1 MNRTTTA
8 AALAAAAL
16 LSLAPAAL
24 AAQGQVVRLPERDRP
39 LGGEA
44 PVAFAIGRAEGADH
58 EMFAD
63 VSAVA
68 FDASENLYVLDR
80 QSARVM
86 VYDRAGRFVR
96 QVGSKG
102 QGPGEL
108 TMPMGMAVGP
118 DGGVTV
124 LDLGV
129 PGFTIFGPDGGY
141 LRGRRLDGWM
151 PMMMGPLAW
160 HPRGGVLGTFTPR
173 VGGEGSIDR
182 TLSTSLV
189 FHPVGEGPDARVFD
203 IPQSTRV
210 EARSAGAGQQTIRVE
225 GPPTFAPL
233 PSYGVLPDGT
243 LAMAFTTGYTVRIV
257 DMDGTTLRYI
267 QRPMRPRLV
276 SEADRERARER
287 RREMVRTGQGMITIV
302 RGGGG
307 GGPSPQARAAARAT
321 EDMRFADTM
330 PAIRALRVAPSGTIW
345 VARTSETYYD
355 PGPIDLLTASGEYRG
370 TVTGVALPAAISR
383 GGLAAF
389 IEPDEDDVP
398 RVVVRRLPGAWR

>member
-1 MNRTTTA
+1 MNRTTSA

-16 LSLAPAAL
+16 LFLAPAAL
-24 AAQGQVVRLPERDRP
+24 AAQGRVVRLPERDRP
-39 LGGEA
+39 LAGEA
-44 PVAFAIGRAEGADH
+44 PVVFAIGRAEGADH

-68 FDASENLYVLDR
+68 FDESDNLYVLDR

-86 VYDRAGRFVR
+86 VYDRAGRFLR
-96 QVGSKG
+96 QVGRKG

-108 TMPMGMAVGP
+108 AVPMGLAVGP
-118 DGGVTV
+118 DGTVTV

-129 PGFTIFGPDGGY
+129 PGFTVFGPDGGY

-173 VGGEGSIDR
+173 LGGEGNVDR
-182 TLSTSLV
+182 TLSAALV
-189 FHPVGEGPDARVFD
+189 FHPVGDGPDARVFD
-203 IPQSTRV
+203 IPQATRV
-210 EARSAGAGQQTIRVE
+210 EARSASAGQQTIRVQ
-225 GPPTFAPL
+225 GPPTFAPQA
-233 PSYGVLPDGT
+233 SFGVLPDGT

-267 QRPMRPRLV
+267 QRPMRPRPV
-276 SEADRERARER
+276 TEADRERARER
-287 RREMVRTGQGMITIV
+287 RREMIRTGQGMITIT
-302 RGGGG
+302 RGG
-307 GGPSPQARAAARAT
+307 GGPSPQARAAALGT

-330 PAIRALRVAPSGTIW
+330 PAIGALRVAPSGTIW
-345 VARTSETYYD
+345 VGRTSETYYD

-389 IEPDEDDVP
+389 IEPDADDVP
-398 RVVVRRLPGAWR
+398 RVVVRRLPAAWR